1 MLLYSGIAA
10 SISERQRIGTL
21 YWVTEVFFDLG
32 QDEPALPCAAA
43 SELIQVNAATS
54 NDE

>member
-1 MLLYSGIAA
+1 MLLFPGIAA
-10 SISERQRIGTL
+10 SIFECERIGTL
-21 YWVTEVFFDLG
+21 YWVTEVCFDLG

-43 SELIQVNAATS
+43 SVLIQVNAATP